1 MIITIDGPAGAGKS
15 TVAKLLAEKLNI
27 SYLDSGAIYRT
38 LTLAC
43 LKSGVDV
50 YDEDKILSLLSN
62 IKMEF
67 REEIREGK
75 RYFACYLNGE
85 DVTEEIRTKEVSE
98 LVSVVSKYERVRKE
112 MLEYQRA
119 FAIGRN
125 IVCDGRDMGSFVF
138 AEADFKFFLTADPKI
153 RAKRRY
159 EELKLKGVEVSFDE
173 VLANIFFRDDTDSK
187 RKASPLVPAPDAVII
202 DTSNL
207 QPEEV
212 VEKILEFISK
222 RQGRRE

>member
-50 YDEDKILSLLSN
+50 YNEDKILSLLRN
-62 IKMEF
+62 VKMEF

-98 LVSVVSKYERVRKE
+98 LVSVVSKHERIRRE

-138 AEADFKFFLTADPKI
+138 TEADFKFFLTADPKI